1 VRLQWKLTLAFAA
14 VALGPIAVLAGVARV
29 VVANQYRAQF
39 RATLEQ
45 AEGDVEREYQR
56 MGDEV
61 ADAVQR
67 MAKPDDP
74 TLGPLL
80 VALARGAL
88 DEDRRDELEER
99 AKTAMRALGFDVLD
113 ILDERGEI
121 LAAPHLS
128 GRVGDQ
134 DPAALAFARRSAGHA
149 QLVEDRH
156 MVGGDAKPCL
166 AVEAARE
173 VEGKFAEGQRAR
185 VTLIGGRVL
194 GDEFVGRLHR
204 GARLVSADGK
214 LVYGPPAPAPSNDG
228 PQTIVEFKRGD
239 GSVAARVELAIGDAE
254 LRRTLELISLL
265 AGGLAAGGV
274 VLALLLGAMVA
285 RRWSVPLGELADG
298 ARSVARGDL
307 AVTVPIHGR
316 DEIGQLAR
324 AFNAMIRDLLT
335 AREELVRAER
345 VAAWKEIAQ
354 RIAHEIKNPLTPI
367 QMAIET
373 LQRAHAKGAEPF
385 DRLFDES
392 AKTILDEVARL
403 KNIVGEFSAFARMPA
418 PQLAPVALNEVVE
431 ATLAI
436 YLSDG
441 PQQPIERM
449 LGASLPPAMADRDQ
463 LTQVLINLL
472 ENARDAAGADGKVV
486 VATRVA
492 AGRVELEVRDSGPGL
507 TDEARARL
515 FTPYFTTK
523 PKGTGLGLAI
533 VHRIVSDHGGE
544 IRVDSPPGR
553 GATFTVSLPA
563 RDGVR

>member
-45 AEGDVEREYQR
+45 AESDVEREYQR

-149 QLVEDRH
+149 QLVEDQR
-156 MVGGDAKPCL
+156 MEGGNARRVL

-214 LVYGPPAPAPSNDG
+214 LVYGPPAPAEAG

-431 ATLAI
+431 ATLAL
-436 YLSDG
+436 Y
-441 PQQPIERM
+441 PQQPIERA
-449 LGASLPPAMADRDQ
+449 LAPSLPPAMADRDQ

-472 ENARDAAGADGKVV
+472 ENARDAAGTDGKVV
-486 VATRVA
+486 VMTRA
-492 AGRVELEVRDSGPGL
+492 AGGRVELEVRDSGPGL

-563 RDGVR
+563 TR

>member
-1 VRLQWKLTLAFAA
+1 MRLQTKLTLAFAA
-14 VALGPIAVLAGVARV
+14 VALAPIAVLAGVARV

-39 RATLEQ
+39 RTTLEQ
-45 AEGDVEREYQR
+45 AEADVEHEYQR
-56 MGDEV
+56 VGDEV

-67 MAKPDDP
+67 MAKHDDP

-80 VALARGAL
+80 VALSRGAL
-88 DEDRRDELEER
+88 DEDRRSELESR
-99 AKTAMRALGFDVLD
+99 AETAMRALGFDILE

-121 LAAPHLS
+121 LAAPHFS

-134 DPAALAFARRSAGHA
+134 DPAALALARRSAGHS
-149 QLVEDRH
+149 QLVEDQR
-156 MVGGDAKPCL
+156 MEGGSAKRVL
-166 AVEAARE
+166 ALEAARE
-173 VEGKFAEGQRAR
+173 TEETFAEGHRAR

-194 GDEFVGRLHR
+194 GKEFVERLHR
-204 GARLVSADGK
+204 SARLVGADGK
-214 LVYGPPAPAPSNDG
+214 VIYAQPGSEQGGL
-228 PQTIVEFKRGD
+228 QTVVEFKRAD
-239 GSVAARVELAIGDAE
+239 GSQAARVELSVPDAE

-274 VLALLLGAMVA
+274 ILALLLGAMVA
-285 RRWSVPLGELADG
+285 RRWSVPLGELAEG
-298 ARSVARGDL
+298 ARAVARGDL
-307 AVTVPIHGR
+307 AVKVPVRGR
-316 DEIGQLAR
+316 DEIGQLGG
-324 AFNAMIRDLLT
+324 AFNAMIRDLTT

-373 LQRAHAKGAEPF
+373 LQRAHEKSPDQF
-385 DRLFDES
+385 DALFAES

-418 PQLAPVALNEVVE
+418 PHLAPCQLGEVVE
-431 ATLAI
+431 ATLAL
-436 YLSDG
+436 YRSNG
-441 PQQPIERM
+441 AAQPIERA
-449 LGASLPPAMADRDQ
+449 LAPGLPSVMADRDQ
-463 LTQVLINLL
+463 LTQVLINLV
-472 ENARDAAGADGKVV
+472 ENARDAAGPDGKVHV
-486 VATRVA
+486 STRTA
-492 AGRVELEVRDSGPGL
+492 AGRVELEVSDSGPGL

-544 IRVDSPPGR
+544 IRVSSTPGR
-553 GATFTVSLPA
+553 GATFTVSLP
-563 RDGVR
+563 RSTGPG